1 MVLPESSHIP
11 RVLILDADA
20 ERAGRLSSRLM
31 AGGMITSVYPD
42 GSTLLTT
49 VHSETPELVI
59 VGLDVPPH
67 GGLALARTLKNDSV
81 FAHLPVLLVVPDADL
96 ARIRTTGEYLF
107 DDYIGPDP
115 SSEDLLTRALL
126 CVHRTLRQL
135 DASPLTRL
143 PGNNSITTEMEIRIA
158 RKEEF
163 ATVYVDLGDF
173 KAFNDRYGFSRGDE
187 ALRLTAR
194 LVVSCVSANSP
205 QDYYIG
211 HVGGDDFIFIVPCDR
226 AEAICA
232 QFIRSF
238 DEIIGAMYDEEDRRR
253 GYIQGVDRRGE
264 TETFPQMT
272 VSLAVVVNRHG
283 QFEHP
288 GEISEIAAELKKKIK
303 QVPKSGFLVDRRE
316 KVRK

>member
-1 MVLPESSHIP
+1 VILPEPVHAPHI
-11 RVLILDADA
+11 LIFDADSVRG
-20 ERAGRLSSRLM
+20 ERFTSRL
-31 AGGMITSVYPD
+31 AEGGMIASVCAD

-49 VHSETPELVI
+49 VHDETPDLVML
-59 VGLDVPPH
+59 GLDVPPH
-67 GGLALARTLKNDSV
+67 GGLALARTLRSDNV
-81 FAHLPVLLVVPDADL
+81 FVHLPVLLVVPEADL
-96 ARIRTTGEYLF
+96 PRIRTTGEYFF

-115 SSEDLLTRALL
+115 SPEDLLARVLL
-126 CVHRTLRQL
+126 CVRRARRLL

-143 PGNNSITTEMEIRIA
+143 PGNNSITMEMEIRIA

-163 ATVYVDLGDF
+163 ATVYVDLGNF
-173 KAFNDRYGFSRGDE
+173 KAFNDRYGFLRGDE

-194 LVVSCVSANSP
+194 LMVSCVSANSP

-211 HVGGDDFIFIVPCDR
+211 HVGGDDFIFLVPCDR

-238 DEIIGAMYDEEDRRR
+238 DEIIGSVYDEGDRRR
-253 GYIQGVDRRGE
+253 GYIESVNRRGE
-264 TETFPQMT
+264 TEIFPQMT
-272 VSLAVVVNRHG
+272 VSLAVVISRSG

-288 GEISEIAAELKKKIK
+288 GEIGTIAAELKKKVK
-303 QVPKSGFLVDRRE
+303 QVPESGFLVDRRE